1 VAEWTIYDIPRST
14 PFFAVH
20 CPTPDS
26 LALSLQGPRV
36 STRLYAGNLPIS
48 ATAELLA
55 AKFAKF
61 GTVVSVILDRNPA
74 TGASRRGAF
83 VEMRTA
89 VEATRAVEA
98 LNLASFDGRLM
109 SVYKALM
116 TVPTGVK

>member
-1 VAEWTIYDIPRST
+1 
-14 PFFAVH
+14 
-20 CPTPDS
+20 
-26 LALSLQGPRV
+26 V

-83 VEMRTA
+83 VEMLNGVDAAQA
-89 VEATRAVEA
+89 VAG

-109 SVYKALM
+109 SVYRAVAV
-116 TVPTGVK
+116 VPSGVK